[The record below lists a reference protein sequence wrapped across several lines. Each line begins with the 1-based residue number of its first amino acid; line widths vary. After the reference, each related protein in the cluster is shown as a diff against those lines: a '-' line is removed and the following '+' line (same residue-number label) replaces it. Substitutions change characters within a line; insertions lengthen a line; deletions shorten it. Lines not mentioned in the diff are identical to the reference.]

1 MSIPFYDFPS
11 SPILIIGALGIA
23 VAIAVFVVAYQKY
36 FNSPLN
42 KEVAEKKKA
51 LINERKVLNEK
62 LEKIE
67 QDLKNLWNQQF
78 KSQNF
83 LNIFFLTIPYWSR
96 IQDLNFFNKN
106 YGL

>member
-1 MSIPFYDFPS
+1 MSIPIYDFPS

-23 VAIAVFVVAYQKY
+23 VAIAVFFVAYQKY

-67 QDLKNLWNQQF
+67 QDLKNL
-78 KSQNF
+78 
-83 LNIFFLTIPYWSR
+83 
-96 IQDLNFFNKN
+96 
-106 YGL
+106 